1 MQDLPKMTQS
11 PENFRVLELKEKVG
25 IERLGIMSSQVWHD
39 DPQGLLFT
47 LSRYKFVSSILRDY
61 KNVLEIGCGDGFY
74 SRIVQQKV
82 KKLTLTDHD
91 PIFIEDIRNRNSE
104 NWTVEAKV
112 LNPLNSKV
120 EGLYDGIYFLD
131 VLEHIDKKEENNF
144 IENSLNALD
153 KNGTMIIGMPSLES
167 QKYASEISKKGHI
180 NCKTGKE
187 FLSLMKNFF
196 YSVNI
201 FSMND
206 EVVHTGFWPMSHYL
220 FAVCNLR
227 TYK

>member
-167 QKYASEISKKGHI
+167 QKYASEISK
-180 NCKTGKE
+180 
-187 FLSLMKNFF
+187 
-196 YSVNI
+196 
-201 FSMND
+201 
-206 EVVHTGFWPMSHYL
+206 
-220 FAVCNLR
+220 R
-227 TYK
+227 TYKL